1 MYMNVYL
8 CVVRTSG
15 RYASYVVHSK
25 CGCERTI
32 NRTHTIQHT
41 VHAYQHIIYVVCTVQ
56 VLKFHI
62 THSSYITTTSRGVHP
77 GVCVPH
83 VYITHMGIKQGVCSW
98 LLYIAFYS
106 GKGFPQLL
114 CSLQS
119 LLPIWYSAQCMYANV
134 SRANQITAEMS
145 TTCTCAWMY
154 IKLIQNE

>member
-1 MYMNVYL
+1 MAATGMYVVVVLVCTSHLYYIHVMYL

-25 CGCERTI
+25 CGCEHTI

-83 VYITHMGIKQGVCSW
+83 TCVPHTHMYTVEDMYKKELIIFISYHCALVH
-98 LLYIAFYS
+98 LLVNVVSYS
-106 GKGFPQLL
+106 TGCVPKRNIEHQT
-114 CSLQS
+114 
-119 LLPIWYSAQCMYANV
+119 V
-134 SRANQITAEMS
+134 
-145 TTCTCAWMY
+145 
-154 IKLIQNE
+154 